1 MCYGYQYYQYSAC
14 VECVCM
20 YVEPMLAGEGVKNC
34 EFYTTCSL
42 LLLSDGRYLLERRLC
57 EREREREREGWEERK
72 RREGEY
78 PSSKYIPSPP
88 CLSYRLIYP
97 CVVDV

>member
-57 EREREREREGWEERK
+57 EREREREGGMGGEKEEGGRIPFFK
-72 RREGEY
+72 VY
-78 PSSKYIPSPP
+78 PLTS
-88 CLSYRLIYP
+88 LSEL
-97 CVVDV
+97 